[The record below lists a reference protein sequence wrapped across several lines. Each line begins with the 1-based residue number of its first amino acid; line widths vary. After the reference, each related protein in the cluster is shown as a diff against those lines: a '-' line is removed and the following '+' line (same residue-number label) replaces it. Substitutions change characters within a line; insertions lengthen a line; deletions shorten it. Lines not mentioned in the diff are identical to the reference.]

1 MKLKYIP
8 NILSVIRIMLAFAFA
23 AIFVWW
29 YPDGVVW
36 AAIIFVVAGISD
48 VVDGILA
55 RRFGWIT
62 NAGKILDPVA
72 DKLMQCVS
80 LLCLVSRDIL
90 PPWILFIIVLKELM
104 MGCGAIIL
112 FKKSHEIGVA
122 KHFGKAYTVLFYAVV
137 FLFLVFGETISNNLV
152 ITSLLC
158 LAMAAAGVGA
168 LVLYYI
174 SYLKNKMKRIEK
186 GENH

>member
-1 MKLKYIP
+1 MKAKYIP
-8 NILSVIRIMLAFAFA
+8 NMLSVFRILLSFAFA
-23 AIFVWW
+23 AIFIWY
-29 YPDGVVW
+29 YPDGVIW
-36 AAIIFVVAGISD
+36 AAVIFVVAGISD

-80 LLCLVSRDIL
+80 LLCLVIRDIL
-90 PPWILFIIVLKELM
+90 PLWILLIIVLKELM

-137 FLFLVFGETISNNLV
+137 FLFLVAGNTISANTV
-152 ITSLLC
+152 ATYILC
-158 LAMAAAGVGA
+158 AVMAAAGFGA

-174 SYLKNKMKRIEK
+174 RYLKNKLKRTEK
-186 GENH
+186 GEKH

>member
-1 MKLKYIP
+1 MKAKYIP
-8 NILSVIRIMLAFAFA
+8 NILSVFRILLSFVFAG
-23 AIFVWW
+23 IFIWW
-29 YPDGVVW
+29 YPDGVIW
-36 AAIIFVVAGISD
+36 AAVVFVVAGISD

-62 NAGKILDPVA
+62 DAGKILDPVA

-80 LLCLVSRDIL
+80 LLCLVIRDIL
-90 PPWILFIIVLKELM
+90 PLWILLIVVVKELM

-122 KHFGKAYTVLFYAVV
+122 KHFGKAYTVIFYAVV
-137 FLFLVFGETISNNLV
+137 FLFLVAGNTISENS
-152 ITSLLC
+152 IATYLLC
-158 LAMAAAGVGA
+158 AVIAAVGIGA

-174 SYLKNKMKRIEK
+174 SYLKNKMKQTEK
-186 GENH
+186 GEKH

>member
-1 MKLKYIP
+1 MKAKYIP
-8 NILSVIRIMLAFAFA
+8 NILSVIRIILAFVFA
-23 AIFVWW
+23 AIFIWW
-29 YPDGVVW
+29 YPDGAVW
-36 AAIIFVVAGISD
+36 AAVIFVVAGISD

-72 DKLMQCVS
+72 DKLMQCIS
-80 LLCLVSRDIL
+80 LICLVARDVL
-90 PPWILFIIVLKELM
+90 PLWILLVVIIKELM

-137 FLFLVFGETISNNLV
+137 FLFLIAGESISENTIA
-152 ITSLLC
+152 TFLLC
-158 LAMAAAGVGA
+158 AMMAVAGVGA

-174 SYLKNKMKRIEK
+174 SYLKNKMKRTEK
-186 GENH
+186 GEKH